1 MRIDILILESVI
13 MGVFATLI
21 MDFLASILAKRRIIH
36 PFITPDAIGRW
47 FLYMFKGKF
56 IHDDINKTPPLKN
69 EKLWC
74 FVSHYLIGV
83 GLAGVYFLFESVEPT
98 IRNQY
103 WIPLVYGIV
112 TVFLPWFWL
121 LPSTGHGF
129 IASKASNRF
138 AVIRTNLLNHTNF
151 GLGLMIWIMLFHGFF
166 L

>member
-74 FVSHYLIGV
+74 LISHYLIGV
-83 GLAGVYFLFESVEPT
+83 GLAGIYLLFESAEPT
-98 IRNQY
+98 MRNQY

-151 GLGLMIWIMLFHGFF
+151 GLGLMIWIMLFHRYF